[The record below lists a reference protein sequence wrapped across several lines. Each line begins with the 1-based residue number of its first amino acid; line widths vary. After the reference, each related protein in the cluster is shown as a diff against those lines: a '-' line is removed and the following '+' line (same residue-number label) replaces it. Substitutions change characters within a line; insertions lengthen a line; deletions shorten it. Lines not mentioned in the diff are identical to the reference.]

1 MLPKIKKPSKTIYL
15 DHAATT
21 PLDPKVEA
29 AMRPFLGDKYGNPS
43 SLHQKGREAKLAV
56 ETSRKNIA
64 QILNARS
71 NEIVFTAG
79 GTESVNLAIFG
90 VARQHQLTT
99 GKSGHIITS
108 AIEHEAVLKSLDAL
122 KEEGWN

>member
-1 MLPKIKKPSKTIYL
+1 MLKLGMFPKVKKSSKTIYL

-21 PLDPKVEA
+21 PLDPKVKD
-29 AMRPFLGDKYGNPS
+29 AMRPFLSDKYGNPS

-56 ETSRKNIA
+56 EASRKNIA
-64 QILNARS
+64 QILNARP

-90 VARQHQLTT
+90 VTRQHQLTT
-99 GKSGHIITS
+99 GKRGHIIS
-108 AIEHEAVLKSLDAL
+108 
-122 KEEGWN
+122 